1 MIQSQFLQTASS
13 YNDFNKAL
21 LLGDIKPM
29 NVFIN
34 CITMIK
40 FSFFDVG
47 VKEDNKK
54 NQSGFVRYDVI
65 LELKRQKDDVII
77 IEFKM
82 QDVESENSLQD
93 TVTRFAFC
101 GKEIFIGKIESY
113 NLVSI

>member
-1 MIQSQFLQTASS
+1 
-13 YNDFNKAL
+13 
-21 LLGDIKPM
+21 M

-82 QDVESENSLQD
+82 
-93 TVTRFAFC
+93 
-101 GKEIFIGKIESY
+101 
-113 NLVSI
+113 